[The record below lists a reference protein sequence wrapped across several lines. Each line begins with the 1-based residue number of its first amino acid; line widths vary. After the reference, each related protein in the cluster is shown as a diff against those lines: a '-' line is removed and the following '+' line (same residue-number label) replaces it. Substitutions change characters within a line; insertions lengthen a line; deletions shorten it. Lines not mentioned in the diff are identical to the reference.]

1 MNATRRLLAST
12 ALLLAPLSLA
22 ACQTEVPEDQRTATS
37 LPAPTN
43 STGATLPAASG
54 AHNAADAMF
63 AEMMRVHH
71 EQALTLSD
79 LVLAKDGI
87 DPRVRTL
94 AEQIKGAQGPEID
107 QMRGWLAGWGIQ
119 PGSLGDHS
127 AHMEGMVSEADLDR
141 LKAADAGQGQRLF
154 LEFMIAHHEGAV
166 TMAQDQ
172 LRMGVNGQAKD
183 LSGVIIGAQK
193 KEIAQMRGLLKELPA
208 A

>member
-1 MNATRRLLAST
+1 MNATRRALAAA

-22 ACQTEVPEDQRTATS
+22 ACQSAVPEDQRTATP

-43 STGATLPAASG
+43 AAGATLPAAQG
-54 AHNAADAMF
+54 EHNAADAMF
-63 AEMMRVHH
+63 VEMMRVHH

-94 AEQIKGAQGPEID
+94 AEQIKAAQTPEID
-107 QMRGWLAGWGIQ
+107 QMRGWLAGWGIA
-119 PGSLGDHS
+119 PGSMGDHS
-127 AHMEGMVSEADLDR
+127 AHMDGMVSEADLGR
-141 LKAADAGQGQRLF
+141 LKAAGAAEGQRLF

-172 LRMGVNGQAKD
+172 LRQGTNGQAKE
-183 LSGVIIGAQK
+183 LSGAIIGTQK
-193 KEIAQMRGLLKELPA
+193 KEIGQMRALLKELLFA
-208 A
+208 